1 MRMIADRQKN
11 GGPRRGGPPPDAAP
25 AGSNRNR
32 GVIPGRRTP
41 GNRPGCGPWHS
52 LKQRIGGGV
61 YSIAVERIAVASMVA
76 AALAGPSLAQGQ
88 EPTASA
94 DTLSLTVAEAVQRAL
109 VANEEARIARTNVDR
124 TEGQVR
130 EAYAR
135 VMPTIDGSY
144 RFTRNLQRPV
154 LFFDQEGETQQIQIG
169 NATEHAFDLTLEQP
183 VIDFSLGSALAAAGH
198 GTAASE
204 ASYDRALSDV
214 ALDARLAY
222 YRVLLA
228 DADVTVAVNA
238 LELARQRLDQ
248 VQLFFD
254 VGTAA
259 EFDLLTA
266 RVALEGARP
275 DHIRAVNAQ
284 RLAYNELKRE
294 TGIPFSTGVAL
305 ADSLAY
311 VPVEIALDAAVA
323 TALEQRGDLI
333 AQRETVALTREL
345 VDVQRTEGYP
355 SISLFLNLNRRA
367 SSEEIWPEDRDF
379 TQSATAALALD
390 IPIFDGRRNQGLTL
404 QARADYVA
412 AVERQHA
419 LERDVE
425 LQVLDAW
432 QSVQAA
438 AEGVDATQATLELA
452 QRAYDIATVRFRSGL
467 STQLE
472 LDEAEQNLIEA
483 QSDAAEAL
491 YSHMAARALLLH
503 AMGEI

>member
-1 MRMIADRQKN
+1 M
-11 GGPRRGGPPPDAAP
+11 
-25 AGSNRNR
+25 
-32 GVIPGRRTP
+32 GVCSIGV
-41 GNRPGCGPWHS
+41 RPV
-52 LKQRIGGGV
+52 L
-61 YSIAVERIAVASMVA
+61 VALCL
-76 AALAGPSLAQGQ
+76 AALAVPDGARAQ
-88 EPTASA
+88 ETAG
-94 DTLSLTVAEAVQRAL
+94 DTLRVTAAGDTLALTVAQAVQRAL
-109 VANEEARIARTNVDR
+109 VANEQTRIARTEVDR
-124 TEGQVR
+124 TDGQVR

-198 GTAASE
+198 GTAASLANYE
-204 ASYDRALSDV
+204 RALSDV

-222 YRVLLA
+222 YGVLLA
-228 DADVTVAVNA
+228 DADAAVAANA
-238 LELARQRLDQ
+238 LELARRRLDQ

-259 EFDLLTA
+259 EFDVLTA

-275 DHIRAVNAQ
+275 DQIRAVNAL
-284 RLAYNELKRE
+284 RLAYNELKRV
-294 TGIPFSTGVAL
+294 TGVPFSTDVEL

-311 VPVEIALDAAVA
+311 APVEMALDAAVA
-323 TALEQRGDLI
+323 AALERRGDLT

-345 VDVQRTEGYP
+345 VDVQRSEGYP

-367 SSEEIWPEDRDF
+367 SSEEMWPEDRDF

-412 AVERQHA
+412 AVERLHA

-438 AEGVDATQATLELA
+438 AEGVTATRATLELA

-483 QSDAAEAL
+483 QSNAAEAL

>member
-1 MRMIADRQKN
+1 VR
-11 GGPRRGGPPPDAAP
+11 
-25 AGSNRNR
+25 S
-32 GVIPGRRTP
+32 IP
-41 GNRPGCGPWHS
+41 
-52 LKQRIGGGV
+52 
-61 YSIAVERIAVASMVA
+61 VALCL
-76 AALAGPSLAQGQ
+76 AALAVPGGARAQVVAG
-88 EPTASA
+88 
-94 DTLSLTVAEAVQRAL
+94 DTLRQAAATDDTLRLTVAEAVQRAL

-154 LFFDQEGETQQIQIG
+154 LFFDQDGETQQIQIG
-169 NATEHAFDLTLEQP
+169 NATEHAFDLTVEQP
-183 VIDFSLGSALAAAGH
+183 VLDFSLGSALAAAGH

-204 ASYDRALSDV
+204 ASYERALSDV

-222 YRVLLA
+222 YGVLLA
-228 DADVTVAVNA
+228 DADVTVAANA
-238 LELARQRLDQ
+238 LELARRRLDQ

-259 EFDLLTA
+259 EFDVLTA

-275 DHIRAVNAQ
+275 DQIRAVNAQ

-294 TGIPFSTGVAL
+294 TGVPFSTGVEL
-305 ADSLAY
+305 ADPLAY
-311 VPVEIALDAAVA
+311 EPVEMALEAAIT
-323 TALEQRGDLI
+323 TALERRGDLI

-345 VDVQRTEGYP
+345 VDVQRSEAFP

-367 SSEEIWPEDRDF
+367 SSEEMWPEDRDF

-404 QARADYVA
+404 QARADNVA
-412 AVERQHA
+412 AIERLHA

-432 QSVQAA
+432 QTVQAA
-438 AEGVDATQATLELA
+438 AEGVTATQATLELA

-472 LDEAEQNLIEA
+472 LDVAEQDLIEA
-483 QSDAAEAL
+483 QSNAAEAL